1 MASITD
7 GANGAASVQ
16 ALSAYFRDLDSIQ
29 EELEEALGDW
39 ETPVVLVFGAESAG
53 KSTILERVAMLPLFP
68 KGDGICTRLPILVQL
83 RQSKDDRPPRL
94 TVVEDEKVVDYE
106 DMDTEEEIRK
116 IMEET
121 VKRENDDVIGISKRS
136 YLKLVV
142 TGPDFPNLDLLDLP
156 GLVVNPGTDEPDT
169 MEEDTHELLH
179 TWIERTKGRAIYL
192 AIREA
197 AGRARTSQVHRV
209 LAKHPSMLENTLGVL
224 TKCDEVR
231 NRKIRQALEDQTDPI
246 NTSKHKYVVTSNEPG
261 KSSLEAQ
268 AAAERK
274 FFMDEGMSDLVDA
287 GQATCNAL
295 VEKVSG
301 MYNAYLLE
309 TWVPTTFEL
318 LVLKKKG
325 LKESIADLG
334 VPLQG
339 SDGLQ
344 DAVVK
349 GAIRLAKA
357 VVDRQLDMVVDQVLE
372 PFEESATKAIAVH
385 VGVDMDVQTLQRT
398 MNGMY
403 EGTLHDDMLR
413 AAQGA
418 VDSMG
423 GLLVQGLEE
432 ALRKDV
438 AGNADGTPE
447 RVGRFDA
454 FVEAVVSLASETIAG
469 KIDSLKR
476 DVEDCVKSTLRKV
489 ACPSYIGKGAL
500 RWTQKY
506 L

>member
-1 MASITD
+1 
-7 GANGAASVQ
+7 
-16 ALSAYFRDLDSIQ
+16 
-29 EELEEALGDW
+29 
-39 ETPVVLVFGAESAG
+39 
-53 KSTILERVAMLPLFP
+53 
-68 KGDGICTRLPILVQL
+68 
-83 RQSKDDRPPRL
+83 
-94 TVVEDEKVVDYE
+94 
-106 DMDTEEEIRK
+106 
-116 IMEET
+116 
-121 VKRENDDVIGISKRS
+121 
-136 YLKLVV
+136 
-142 TGPDFPNLDLLDLP
+142 
-156 GLVVNPGTDEPDT
+156 
-169 MEEDTHELLH
+169 
-179 TWIERTKGRAIYL
+179 
-192 AIREA
+192 
-197 AGRARTSQVHRV
+197 
-209 LAKHPSMLENTLGVL
+209 MLENTLGVL
-224 TKCDEVR
+224 TKCDDAASK
-231 NRKIRQALEDQTDPI
+231 KIRQALEDQTDPI

-261 KSSLEAQ
+261 ESSLEAQ

-287 GQATCNAL
+287 GQATCDAL

-349 GAIRLAKA
+349 GATRLAKA

-398 MNGMY
+398 MNAMY

-454 FVEAVVSLASETIAG
+454 FVEAVVSLASEAIAG

-489 ACPSYIGKGAL
+489 ACPSYNLKARQGRIEMDPKVLVDAVMHIVLDVALAPLVDDSVVENAAKACATWEESCAETRSSLEKELKSVEKVMEIEIFKGGEELL
-500 RWTQKY
+500 RKKKAADEAARKKKAATGMKLQQRRKPHEEKAAEEESRRRESRSEEESFGRRIEACPEVPK
-506 L
+506 